1 MDCRELKAFRLPS
14 HAFRLTPSVSRLL
27 FTFLALRI
35 TFHEVMSFSTV
46 LYEKEGPL
54 AIVSLNRP
62 RMLNAY
68 NVAMRDDLYQILLAV
83 RDDPEVR
90 VMILRGEGPA
100 FSTGGDVSEFGSA
113 PSPVGAREIR
123 WRRDVWGTLL
133 RLPQPTIAAVH
144 GYTVGG
150 GMEMALLCD
159 LCIAAE
165 DAIFFLP
172 ESGLGMI
179 PGVVGTQTAPRAI
192 KLGRALDMVLT
203 GKRVTAQEA
212 VQIGLANRVASRET
226 LLTETK
232 ALAYTLAEHDPR
244 IVALAKRAI
253 RLGSDLS
260 LAEGVRLEKR
270 LFSLI

>member
-1 MDCRELKAFRLPS
+1 MTVPA
-14 HAFRLTPSVSRLL
+14 
-27 FTFLALRI
+27 
-35 TFHEVMSFSTV
+35 V
-46 LYEKEGPL
+46 LYEKESSI

-62 RMLNAY
+62 RRLNAY
-68 NVAMRDDLYQILLAV
+68 NVEMRDDLYQILLAV

-113 PSPVGAREIR
+113 PSPTSAREIR

-133 RLPQPTIAAVH
+133 RLRQPTIAAVH

-159 LCIAAE
+159 LCIAAD

-172 ESGLGMI
+172 ESGLAMI
-179 PGVVGTQTAPRAI
+179 PGVVGTQTAPRAVRM
-192 KLGRALDMVLT
+192 GRALDMVLT
-203 GKRVTAQEA
+203 GKRVAAQEA
-212 VQIGLANRVASRET
+212 MQIGLANRVVPRET
-226 LLTETK
+226 LLTEAK

-244 IVALAKRAI
+244 IIALAKRAI
-253 RLGSDLS
+253 RVGSDLS
-260 LAEGVRLEKR
+260 LADGLQLERR

>member
-1 MDCRELKAFRLPS
+1 
-14 HAFRLTPSVSRLL
+14 
-27 FTFLALRI
+27 
-35 TFHEVMSFSTV
+35 MSFSAV

-54 AIVSLNRP
+54 AIVALNRP
-62 RMLNAY
+62 RVLNAY
-68 NVAMRDDLYQILLAV
+68 NVEMRDDLYQILLAV

-113 PSPVGAREIR
+113 PSPVGAREVR

-133 RLPQPTIAAVH
+133 RLPQPTIAVVH
-144 GYTVGG
+144 GYAVGG

-159 LCIAAE
+159 LCIAAD

-179 PGVVGTQTAPRAI
+179 PGVAGTQTAPRAI
-192 KLGRALDMVLT
+192 GLGRALDMVLT
-203 GKRVTAQEA
+203 GKQVNAKEALRIGLVNRVTA
-212 VQIGLANRVASRET
+212 RET
-226 LLTETK
+226 LLTEAKT
-232 ALAYTLAEHDPR
+232 LAYTLAEHDPR

-253 RLGSDLS
+253 RSGSDLS
-260 LAEGVRLEKR
+260 LSEGLELERR

>member
-1 MDCRELKAFRLPS
+1 
-14 HAFRLTPSVSRLL
+14 
-27 FTFLALRI
+27 
-35 TFHEVMSFSTV
+35 MSFSAV

-62 RMLNAY
+62 RVLNAY
-68 NVAMRDDLYQILLAV
+68 NVEMRDDLYQILLAV

-113 PSPVGAREIR
+113 PSPVGAREVR

-150 GMEMALLCD
+150 GLEMALLCD
-159 LCIAAE
+159 LCIAAD

-192 KLGRALDMVLT
+192 GVGRALDMVLT
-203 GKRVTAQEA
+203 GKRVTAREA
-212 VQIGLANRVASRET
+212 GQIGLANRVVSRET
-226 LLTETK
+226 LLTEAK
-232 ALAYTLAEHDPR
+232 ALAYTLAQHDPW

-260 LAEGVRLEKR
+260 LAEGLQLERR
-270 LFSLI
+270 LFSMI

>member
-1 MDCRELKAFRLPS
+1 
-14 HAFRLTPSVSRLL
+14 
-27 FTFLALRI
+27 
-35 TFHEVMSFSTV
+35 MSFAAV

-68 NVAMRDDLYQILLAV
+68 NVEMRDDLYQILLAV

-100 FSTGGDVSEFGSA
+100 FSTGGDVAEFGSA

-133 RLPQPTIAAVH
+133 KLSQPTIAAVH

-159 LCIAAE
+159 LCIAA
-165 DAIFFLP
+165 DDTIFFLP

-179 PGVVGTQTAPRAI
+179 PGVAGTQTAPRAI
-192 KLGRALDMVLT
+192 GLGRGLDMVLT
-203 GKRVTAQEA
+203 GKRVRAQEA
-212 VQIGLANRVASRET
+212 VDIRLANRIVPRET
-226 LLTETK
+226 LLTEAK
-232 ALAYTLAEHDPR
+232 ALAYTLAEHDPWT
-244 IVALAKRAI
+244 IALAKRAI

-260 LAEGVRLEKR
+260 LAEGLQLEKR
-270 LFSLI
+270 LFSLL

>member
-1 MDCRELKAFRLPS
+1 MTVRAEPVEARPRL
-14 HAFRLTPSVSRLL
+14 VSP
-27 FTFLALRI
+27 
-35 TFHEVMSFSTV
+35 MSFTAV

-54 AIVSLNRP
+54 AIVALNRP
-62 RMLNAY
+62 KTLNAY
-68 NVAMRDDLYQILLAV
+68 NVQMRDDLYQALRAV

-113 PSPVGAREIR
+113 PSPIGAREIR

-133 RLPQPTIAAVH
+133 SLRQPTIAAVH

-159 LCIAAE
+159 LCIAAD

-179 PGVVGTQTAPRAI
+179 PGVVGTQTAPRAVR
-192 KLGRALDMVLT
+192 LGRALDMVLT
-203 GKRVTAQEA
+203 GKRVDAQEA
-212 VQIGLANRVASRET
+212 LRIGLANRVVPRDT
-226 LLTETK
+226 LLTAAKT
-232 ALAYTLAEHDPR
+232 LAYTLAQYDPK
-244 IVALAKRAI
+244 VLALAKRAI
-253 RLGSDLS
+253 RQGANLS
-260 LAEGVRLEKR
+260 LEEGLKLEKR
-270 LFSLI
+270 LFAKIA